1 MNEIKRVFIDTAPV
15 IYYIQKNEL
24 FFEKVKN
31 IFIALRRAKV
41 QFVSSDVTTAEACVY
56 PYRLGKI
63 EWLED
68 FDSFLKT
75 APVEIMHST
84 DEIARKTARI
94 RAEYP
99 SFKTM
104 DSFQLASAVVG
115 DCQLF
120 LTNDKRLC
128 QFKELKCCTIDSFEL

>member
-1 MNEIKRVFIDTAPV
+1 MNEIRRVFLDTAPV
-15 IYYIQKNEL
+15 IYYVQRNEI

-31 IFIALRRAKV
+31 ALNTLNDSGVR
-41 QFVSSDVTTAEACVY
+41 FVSSDVTTAEACVY
-56 PYRLGKI
+56 PYRLGRRD
-63 EWLED
+63 WLET
-68 FDSFLKT
+68 FDKFLNIFRF
-75 APVEIMHST
+75 EIMHST